1 MKMKRL
7 NLFVLFII
15 VTLFFALTSCKNES
29 EQYELNPDLF
39 PPTEEDS
46 DSSVEEEN
54 NPHISGTFMNVDSDS
69 EGITVHLNYP
79 KNSYPYFKLFI
90 NGNSRN
96 KIYYSQNSSQEQN
109 NNDIVF
115 VPVSQNNLYSVTLL
129 LYTTEEHFKKNLL
142 DYIEDIGPIKAVGGT
157 GEYTFTASST
167 NQKATY
173 NNTTKNLTFNTI
185 TSSNSLYDSE
195 QTFDLY
201 VYTLTPMPPVNGQ
214 ENLTQLNIIDKF
226 SNLIPNATD
235 NTYDV
240 SLVLENYCEAHNLQ
254 SLQFGLVEKLQFRK
268 AGETDYLYEVIYYD
282 TVFSRHE
289 PYTYTKIQQAP

>member
-29 EQYELNPDLF
+29 EQFELDPDLF
-39 PPTEEDS
+39 PQTEEDT
-46 DSSVEEEN
+46 DSSDEVEN
-54 NPHISGTFMNVDSDS
+54 NPHASGVFMAVDSDS
-69 EGITVHLNYP
+69 DGITVHLNYP

-109 NNDIVF
+109 NNDIIF
-115 VPVSQNNLYSVTLL
+115 VPVLQNNLYFATLF
-129 LYTTEEHFKKNLL
+129 LYTTEEHLKKNIS
-142 DYIEDIGPIKAVGGT
+142 DYIENIGPVKAVGGS
-157 GEYTFTASST
+157 GEYTFSTSST
-167 NQKATY
+167 NPKADY
-173 NNTTKNLTFNTI
+173 NESTKTLTFNTI
-185 TSSNSLYDSE
+185 TSSNSVYESI
-195 QTFDLY
+195 QTLDLY
-201 VYTLTPMPPVNGQ
+201 VYTLTPMAPVNGQ
-214 ENLTQLNIIDKF
+214 TDLTELTILEKFPNLKVLTT
-226 SNLIPNATD
+226 TD

-240 SLVLENYCEAHNLQ
+240 SHVLQDYCEENNLD
-254 SLQFGLVEKLQFRK
+254 SVQFGLVEKLQFRK

-289 PYTYTKIQQAP
+289 PYIYTRNE